1 MLNPK
6 VGKRKRGRVKRLRRS
21 HTRLEAFTAERS
33 TRCFYKHY
41 HSVLRVLCDEYSEES
56 VREKRRERAHTH
68 TRAHR
73 NKHHIT
79 MGKMMQTSSYD
90 QSQIFWALCYG
101 VAYLLFSATT
111 VISNKHLIM
120 NTNFHSAIFVSS
132 LGSWF
137 GWFVS
142 LGMVWSKRTTLV
154 HNLSL
159 KEWTTSVLPIGLATA
174 FSLAAANMA
183 YFYLSLAFIQ
193 VLKAFAPV
201 ITFGVLIAFG
211 LDRHNAKILGA
222 LCVIVCG
229 SLIACYGEMH
239 FTVMG
244 LLCMFIAE
252 VSEALRSVGIQLLLV
267 NRKMGLIEGMY
278 YFCPATLLF
287 LTIFTAIFEGETLF
301 NREHMQV
308 VHDYWYLFCIS
319 AGLGFLVTLSGLGV
333 VQNAGATL
341 FKAMSQIKNA
351 CVILFAVVV
360 YGETLTWMEIGG
372 YGIAVV
378 GFGLFNV
385 AKNRDMEE
393 VRNERGMR
401 EATLGKEG
409 EGTMTTPLLG
419 DPSSQ
424 GGGGMKKKSSGSF
437 LGKLGSFSGSF
448 SGGSNGGGGESK

>member
-1 MLNPK
+1 
-6 VGKRKRGRVKRLRRS
+6 
-21 HTRLEAFTAERS
+21 
-33 TRCFYKHY
+33 
-41 HSVLRVLCDEYSEES
+41 
-56 VREKRRERAHTH
+56 
-68 TRAHR
+68 
-73 NKHHIT
+73 
-79 MGKMMQTSSYD
+79 MGTQKKLMETSSYD
-90 QSQIFWALCYG
+90 KSQVFWALCYG
-101 VAYLLFSATT
+101 IAYLIFSATT

-154 HNLSL
+154 HNLSFR
-159 KEWTTSVLPIGLATA
+159 EWATSVLPIGLATA
-174 FSLAAANMA
+174 FSLAAANLA

-229 SLIACYGEMH
+229 SLIACYGEIH
-239 FTVMG
+239 FTMLG
-244 LLCMFIAE
+244 LLCMFVAE

-287 LTIFTAIFEGETLF
+287 LTIFTAIFEGQTLF

-308 VHDYWYLFCIS
+308 VHEYWYLFCIS

-341 FKAMSQIKNA
+341 FKAMSQIKNF
-351 CVILFAVVV
+351 CIILFAVVV
-360 YGETLTWMEIGG
+360 YGESLTWMEIVG
-372 YGIAVV
+372 YGIAIV

-393 VRNERGMR
+393 VRNEKGMR

-409 EGTMTTPLLG
+409 DDGSTMTTPLLG
-419 DPSSQ
+419 DPSSKD
-424 GGGGMKKKSSGSF
+424 GGGTMKKKSSGSF
-437 LGKLGSFSGSF
+437 LGRLGSFSGSF
-448 SGGSNGGGGESK
+448 SGSGGESK

>member
-1 MLNPK
+1 M
-6 VGKRKRGRVKRLRRS
+6 
-21 HTRLEAFTAERS
+21 
-33 TRCFYKHY
+33 
-41 HSVLRVLCDEYSEES
+41 
-56 VREKRRERAHTH
+56 
-68 TRAHR
+68 
-73 NKHHIT
+73 
-79 MGKMMQTSSYD
+79 
-90 QSQIFWALCYG
+90 
-101 VAYLLFSATT
+101 
-111 VISNKHLIM
+111 
-120 NTNFHSAIFVSS
+120 
-132 LGSWF
+132 
-137 GWFVS
+137 
-142 LGMVWSKRTTLV
+142 
-154 HNLSL
+154 
-159 KEWTTSVLPIGLATA
+159 
-174 FSLAAANMA
+174 
-183 YFYLSLAFIQ
+183 
-193 VLKAFAPV
+193 

-244 LLCMFIAE
+244 LMCMFIAE

-301 NREHMQV
+301 NRTHASRARLLV
-308 VHDYWYLFCIS
+308 FVFCIS

-341 FKAMSQIKNA
+341 FKAMSQIKRVRYFVRRGGLRRDVDVDGN
-351 CVILFAVVV
+351 
-360 YGETLTWMEIGG
+360 WG

-401 EATLGKEG
+401 G
-409 EGTMTTPLLG
+409 G
-419 DPSSQ
+419 D
-424 GGGGMKKKSSGSF
+424 F
-437 LGKLGSFSGSF
+437 R
-448 SGGSNGGGGESK
+448 